1 VDTLIFAGCNLPNCP
16 RASVVEAHE
25 RDFRVVLA
33 TDAVSQASD
42 QGFREIAGLGTIL
55 MGTEGIVANLS
66 RV

>member
-1 VDTLIFAGCNLPNCP
+1 
-16 RASVVEAHE
+16 VEAHE

-55 MGTEGIVANLS
+55 MSTEGIVANLN